1 CLLSRMSTPDRRPG
15 CYTLRPP
22 EEDDPRLIQSSRVA
36 LHISDLRTRQLSE
49 EGDDGRGCISKYTDG
64 MKDEA
69 TEDSFS
75 PTHTV
80 SRAER
85 EKERSRSTATAFI
98 SRDQPINVHRF
109 FRQKQGRRRFTQVIA
124 WLLSQHLHAFP
135 SMNHLHEKSFDS
147 WNESDELDV
156 FEATRYFSGAIDGTA
171 LQVGGF
177 GSHGAVTVEDRVPSS
192 VQKGNFDER
201 LISTSSSL
209 MKDNKCKQPSSP
221 GARLVGL
228 LNSFLHQAA
237 SGRKLR
243 CLNPT
248 STTRETPEEGD
259 AKEENSLGGR
269 ERRRSISR
277 SQSTNSAGS
286 KSSKF
291 CGSSSFTNP
300 DLYPYD
306 YRTTSPISYKC
317 NSGQKSVTFCPRI
330 EAWGSAS
337 ITELLHNSGAQ
348 KEKDY
353 RLHGIRS
360 EEKDAHDRENE
371 KWVPN
376 NPNDQYPGRD
386 WFGDYKLPLAG
397 VRKNSIKG
405 EEEEEEEEVS
415 DSSSDL
421 FELKI
426 CDHAALSDGLPV
438 FATTDIEAINRAN
451 TAS

>member
-1 CLLSRMSTPDRRPG
+1 
-15 CYTLRPP
+15 
-22 EEDDPRLIQSSRVA
+22 
-36 LHISDLRTRQLSE
+36 
-49 EGDDGRGCISKYTDG
+49 
-64 MKDEA
+64 
-69 TEDSFS
+69 
-75 PTHTV
+75 
-80 SRAER
+80 
-85 EKERSRSTATAFI
+85 
-98 SRDQPINVHRF
+98 
-109 FRQKQGRRRFTQVIA
+109 
-124 WLLSQHLHAFP
+124 
-135 SMNHLHEKSFDS
+135 MNHLHEKSFDN

-177 GSHGAVTVEDRVPSS
+177 GSHGAVTVEARVPSR
-192 VQKGNFDER
+192 VQKGNLDER

-221 GARLVGL
+221 GA
-228 LNSFLHQAA
+228 
-237 SGRKLR
+237 
-243 CLNPT
+243 
-248 STTRETPEEGD
+248 RETPEEGD